1 MRTPRYPDVQR
12 RFEGV
17 AFQRHTYE
25 EHIMISAS
33 NVALAYGKH
42 VLFKDV
48 NIKFTPG
55 NCYGLIGANGAGKS
69 TFLNILSGEIEPDK
83 GEVSAGLGER
93 IAVLKQDQ
101 FAYDGETAIDT
112 VIMGHERLYA
122 IMMERD
128 AIYSKAEFTEAD
140 GIRSGELE
148 AEFAEMDGYE
158 AESEAAVLLNGLG
171 IPEEMRHLK
180 MKELEGSDK
189 VRVLLAQAL
198 FGNPDVLLLDEP
210 TNHLDH
216 KSIAWLDDF
225 LARFQNTVIVVSH
238 DRHFLNQVCTHIAD
252 IDYGKIRVFVGNYDF
267 WCQASRL
274 IQKQKQNENKK
285 ATEKAKDL
293 TAFIQR
299 FSSNASKAKQ
309 ATSRKKLLEKI
320 TLDEL
325 PVSSRKYPWIAFRP
339 ERPCGNVILEIEN
352 LTKIINGEK
361 VLNNFSMVLNGG
373 DKIAFVGDN
382 SLAKTALF
390 QILAGEMEP
399 DSGSFRWGQTVTT
412 SYFSKENSR
421 FFETEM
427 PLVQWLLQYAPE
439 EGVNFAR
446 GFLGRMLFSGEE
458 AMKKTGVLSGGEKV
472 RCMLSRMML
481 TDSNVLLLDEPTN
494 HLDLEA
500 ITALNEGL
508 MAFPEVILFASH
520 DRQFVSTVANRIVE
534 LTPEGSIDRHMR
546 FDDYLVSAVVAKER
560 EAHYCGE
567 RVLAL

>member
-1 MRTPRYPDVQR
+1 
-12 RFEGV
+12 
-17 AFQRHTYE
+17 
-25 EHIMISAS
+25 MISAS
-33 NVALAYGKH
+33 NVALAYGKR

-69 TFLNILSGEIEPDK
+69 TFLKILSGENETDK
-83 GEVSAGLGER
+83 GAVSVGPGER
-93 IAVLKQDQ
+93 IAVLKQDR
-101 FAYDGETAIDT
+101 FAYDEETVFNT
-112 VIMGHERLYA
+112 VIMGNERLHA

-128 AIYSKAEFTEAD
+128 AIYSKAEFTEED

-148 AEFAEMDGYE
+148 AELAEMNGYE

-180 MKELEGSDK
+180 MKELEGGDK

-216 KSIAWLDDF
+216 KSIAWLEHF

-252 IDYGKIRVFVGNYDF
+252 IDYGKIRIFVGNYDF

-285 ATEKAKDL
+285 ATEKAKEL

-299 FSSNASKAKQ
+299 FSSNASKARQ

-320 TLDEL
+320 TLDEM

-339 ERPCGNVILEIEN
+339 ERPCGSVILEIEN
-352 LTKIINGEK
+352 LSKTIDGEK
-361 VLNNFSMVLNGG
+361 VLNNFSMVLNSG

-412 SYFSKENSR
+412 SYFPKENSR

-481 TDSNVLLLDEPTN
+481 TGSNVLLLDEPTN

-500 ITALNEGL
+500 ITSLNEGL
-508 MAFPEVILFASH
+508 MVFPEVILFASH
-520 DRQFVSTVANRIVE
+520 DHQFVSTVANRIVE
-534 LTPEGSIDRHMR
+534 LTPEGSIDRLMS
-546 FDDYLVSAVVAKER
+546 FDDYLASAVVAKER

-567 RVLAL
+567 SAMAL